1 MHIRDSKDV
10 LGPSALSNRRQ
21 WLTSVVLGMSGVVV
35 LPSQLWATENGLSH
49 AAEAIHQEPVFKASP
64 KRIYEALTD
73 AKQFQQIQL
82 IGGEIAPKE
91 LEAKPAEISREPG
104 GAFSL
109 FGGYIV
115 GRQIEL
121 MPNQRIVEAWR
132 EITWEPGWFSIVRF
146 EFKEQGMGTRLIFDH
161 TGFPAGAGEHLAI
174 GWKRNY
180 WDPLEKLLG

>member
-1 MHIRDSKDV
+1 MARMEVHRRCKQEAILHIRDSKDV

-73 AKQFQQIQL
+73 PKQ
-82 IGGEIAPKE
+82 

-161 TGFPAGAGEHLAI
+161 T
-174 GWKRNY
+174 
-180 WDPLEKLLG
+180 